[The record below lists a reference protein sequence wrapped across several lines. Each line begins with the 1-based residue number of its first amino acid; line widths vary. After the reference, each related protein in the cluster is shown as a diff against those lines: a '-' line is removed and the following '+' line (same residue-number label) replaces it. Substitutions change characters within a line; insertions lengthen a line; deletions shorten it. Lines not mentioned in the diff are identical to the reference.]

1 MPSSTQNSLVSL
13 SSLSRADKE
22 RALLI
27 LREKERR
34 KAERE
39 RSGLKTPSAEAKAD
53 PAVYA
58 EEVFGLTVWPRQA
71 ELLRAARDHARV
83 TVTSGHKTGKSTSL
97 AILTWW
103 FTSDPEGRPAARSAL
118 TSSSARQVKRILWRE
133 LRALW
138 RRAVARGYELPEPPL
153 DPETGIQWPDGRE
166 IFGFSTRDAERAAGI
181 SGAWIQ
187 YLIDE
192 ASGVPQ
198 IVFEAIEGNRAG
210 GVGEGVSARIV
221 LASNPTQQSGEF
233 FDSHHGKREFYS
245 ALAISSEEAAAVSP
259 PIPGLATAGWIAEK
273 RREWGPDSPVYAVRV
288 LGRFPGSA
296 ADAVIGVGAVLAA
309 AARWEDTEPEA
320 RDPLIIGFDVARY
333 GDDESVGA
341 PRRGKKTFTL
351 KRFAHGDGPATAAA
365 FLTWLAGSGI
375 RRTGEIAQVNV
386 DVIGIGASVYDC
398 LAGEGFT
405 HDGVAYQPRAMVRAV
420 AVNSASA
427 PSDETHANLRAE
439 LHFMGRAWLDAGGA
453 LPDDAK
459 LQAEAVAPRYRMNP
473 SGRLLVTPKDDIRA
487 VLGRSPDACDAW
499 LLSLHEEPVVERR
512 SARSGHRR

>member
-1 MPSSTQNSLVSL
+1 M
-13 SSLSRADKE
+13 
-22 RALLI
+22 
-27 LREKERR
+27 
-34 KAERE
+34 
-39 RSGLKTPSAEAKAD
+39 
-53 PAVYA
+53 
-58 EEVFGLTVWPRQA
+58 FGLRIWHRQA
-71 ELLRAARDHARV
+71 EFLRAARDHARV

-97 AILTWW
+97 AILAWW
-103 FTSDPEGRPAARSAL
+103 FTADPEGRPAARCAM

-138 RRAVARGYELPEPPL
+138 RRATARGYDLPEPPL

-166 IFGFSTRDAERAAGI
+166 VFGFSTRDAERAAGI

-192 ASGVPQ
+192 ASGVPPL
-198 IVFEAIEGNRAG
+198 VFEAIEGNRAG
-210 GVGEGVSARIV
+210 GVGDGVCARIV

-233 FDSHHGKREFYS
+233 FDSHHGKREFYC
-245 ALAISSEEAAAVSP
+245 ALSISSEEAAAVSP

-273 RREWGPDSPVYAVRV
+273 RREWGADSPVYAVRV
-288 LGRFPGSA
+288 CGRFPGSA

-309 AARWEDTEPEA
+309 VERWESTETPDE
-320 RDPLIIGFDVARY
+320 PLIIGLDVARY
-333 GDDESVGA
+333 GDDESVAA
-341 PRRGKKTFTL
+341 PRRGPKTFTL
-351 KRFAHGDGPATAAA
+351 KRFPHGDGPATAAA

-375 RRTGEIAQVNV
+375 RHSNEIAQVNV
-386 DVIGIGASVYDC
+386 DVIGVGASVFDC

-405 HDGVAYQPRAMVRAV
+405 HGGVTYRPRTMVRAV
-420 AVNSASA
+420 GVNSASS
-427 PSDETHANLRAE
+427 PTDETYANLRAE
-439 LHFMGRAWLDAGGA
+439 LHFLGRAWLDAGGA

-499 LLSLHEEPVVERR
+499 LLSLFEAPDEPDESFSGGKRR
-512 SARSGHRR
+512 